1 MGFIREYL
9 SANYM
14 TIMILLSLLVVVFI
28 NRRHDLEGVGI
39 LKVVMLVAL
48 AISVLEYV
56 EVVCDRNSMD
66 IWILYLKTMLV
77 YWLYPMCVLL
87 EIYLTIPVR
96 HKVLIALP
104 EAVNMLIT
112 LIDLSGTCIV
122 YGFHEDHSFYGGPL
136 RAMPLLLICFYTIVL
151 SVHAV
156 KMLISNNRQKGA
168 IILFISAAQIATTIF
183 EYFDFAKG
191 YADEITALGLLMY
204 YWYINSVYQNNIQA
218 KLYQSKLELEQSNN
232 KLLMAQIQP
241 HFINNSLM
249 ALRSYCK
256 DYPQI
261 YDSITN
267 FSLYLRSHF
276 DALGDIKQI
285 TFEQEMENI
294 EAYLALEQQNF
305 GDRLCI
311 EYDIECD
318 DFLLPA
324 LTVQPLVENAVR
336 HGVGTYD
343 KGGTVRISTHRID
356 GKIIIEVSD
365 DGTGGLNIT
374 PQQKTRKG
382 IGIENVRARLKS
394 IIGGE
399 LDVITGEHGT
409 TARIVITDTSLS
421 GGEL

>member
-1 MGFIREYL
+1 M
-9 SANYM
+9 S
-14 TIMILLSLLVVVFI
+14 TIGIKPTWNALLINRLLVYFPYFVVGM
-28 NRRHDLEGVGI
+28 L
-39 LKVVMLVAL
+39 LKEHYTE
-48 AISVLEYV
+48 IRKYV
-56 EVVCDRNSMD
+56 ENRLGVFSIMS
-66 IWILYLKTMLV
+66 
-77 YWLYPMCVLL
+77 
-87 EIYLTIPVR
+87 
-96 HKVLIALP
+96 AL
-104 EAVNMLIT
+104 
-112 LIDLSGTCIV
+112 
-122 YGFHEDHSFYGGPL
+122 
-136 RAMPLLLICFYTIVL
+136 
-151 SVHAV
+151 
-156 KMLISNNRQKGA
+156 
-168 IILFISAAQIATTIF
+168 ILFVLYEKHRA
-183 EYFDFAKG
+183 DFTVRKAHELDLAKTKL
-191 YADEITALGLLMY
+191 AENQLALEHSR
-204 YWYINSVYQNNIQA
+204 NEV
-218 KLYQSKLELEQSNN
+218 
-232 KLLMAQIQP
+232 LMAQIQP

-249 ALRSYCK
+249 ALRAGCRE
-256 DYPQI
+256 YPEI
-261 YDSITN
+261 YENITN
-267 FSLYLRSHF
+267 FSRYLRSHF
-276 DALGDIKQI
+276 DALSDTKMIS
-285 TFEQEMENI
+285 FEQEMENI

-394 IIGGE
+394 MIGGE

>member
-1 MGFIREYL
+1 MGFLI
-9 SANYM
+9 
-14 TIMILLSLLVVVFI
+14 
-28 NRRHDLEGVGI
+28 
-39 LKVVMLVAL
+39 
-48 AISVLEYV
+48 EYV
-56 EVVCDRNSMD
+56 STN
-66 IWILYLKTMLV
+66 
-77 YWLYPMCVLL
+77 
-87 EIYLTIPVR
+87 
-96 HKVLIALP
+96 LISL
-104 EAVNMLIT
+104 
-112 LIDLSGTCIV
+112 
-122 YGFHEDHSFYGGPL
+122 
-136 RAMPLLLICFYTIVL
+136 LLLIGIEFMLFMNRTL
-151 SVHAV
+151 PSVSARRMHSMAAV
-156 KMLISNNRQKGA
+156 ILLISLSSSLETYRFAQGLLPEFVKSLSWLGGQFYFIMCCVIIPIRNKKTFFLPQLLNIAACTILTLIPGAGLENHNIANNISSIVTLFYLFCLTCYAFIQTTHRKYTDSFM
-168 IILFISAAQIATTIF
+168 ILYIVSTSLLMVLFSKM
-183 EYFDFAKG
+183 DFARG
-191 YADEITALGLLMY
+191 YLDEVASINLLLY
-204 YWYINSVYQNNIQA
+204 YGYHSAVAQREM
-218 KLYQSKLELEQSNN
+218 QSSFLENKLELSQS
-232 KLLMAQIQP
+232 KMTVLMAQIQP
-241 HFINNSLM
+241 HFIFNSLM
-249 ALRSYCK
+249 AIQAQCI
-256 DYPQI
+256 DYPEV
-261 YDSITN
+261 YDSLDS
-267 FSLYLRSHF
+267 FAHYLRSNF
-276 DALGDIKQI
+276 DSLGDTKPVS
-285 TFEQEMENI
+285 FSRELENI

-394 IIGGE
+394 MIGGE